1 LIHFYKRKGPVKMSN
16 LAIPA
21 VRQIVAKLAKGEA
34 EETELV
40 EKIEN
45 SCLKFDHD
53 KKGVLSPDEYFNVL
67 KLQNGIDCTKDEV
80 KGVCGP
86 LPCTKDGKIKIRDFL
101 YMDVHSEAAFRAM
114 DRNKDGFITKGEL
127 KLAKKKL
134 SMKEVDQVIKDFDLD
149 NVYLLVIKDFDLD
162 NDGKLNYEEFLKSNQ
177 K

>member
-1 LIHFYKRKGPVKMSN
+1 LIHFYKRNPDTETMPTL

-21 VRQIVAKLAKGEA
+21 VRQILAKMAKGEA

-45 SCLKFDHD
+45 SCIKFDHD
-53 KKGVLSPDEYFNVL
+53 GKGVLSPDEFFNVL
-67 KLQNGIDCTKDEV
+67 KLQNGVECTKDEV
-80 KGVCGP
+80 RGVCGP

-101 YMDVHSEAAFRAM
+101 YLDVHSESAFKAM

-127 KLAKKKL
+127 KLAKKKMT
-134 SMKEVDQVIKDFDLD
+134 MKEVDSVIKEYDLD
-149 NVYLLVIKDFDLD
+149 H
-162 NDGKLNYEEFLKSNQ
+162 DGKLNYEEFLKSN